1 MKLIKSISDL
11 KIIDKLRK
19 KNKKI
24 ILCHGVFD
32 LIHIGHI
39 NYFKEAKNL
48 GDILIVSITEDKF
61 VNKGPGRPSFTIS
74 QRLQFLEQ
82 INIIDYIISSNNL
95 SASNIIKKIKPSFYC
110 KGIEYKKIMQ
120 TDINLK
126 DEIRALKTIDG
137 KIKFITTKQY
147 SSSEIINQ
155 NHLNNFDEK
164 IQNYIKKIKKLIL
177 TNNIDS
183 MFKKNLNSKILHIGE
198 LIIDKYVLTETIGMS
213 GKEATT
219 IVKPIKYINFLGGS
233 GYIANL
239 LSNFVRQLTL
249 LSFLGPEKKDIS
261 FIKKN
266 ISKKVDQVLLAKKN
280 SIVIKKRY
288 IDSYSGRRM
297 IGIYNVD
304 EKEILKQEESK
315 FINRFNSIK
324 NKFDSII
331 ISDFGHDEITKKI
344 IKNFKNS
351 ENKIYLN
358 CQINAFS
365 RNSYSIF
372 KYKKVNTLIV
382 NETEFRN
389 ELKDKYTSIENLIK
403 KSLKLFKFKNLIVT
417 QGKNGGTGY
426 NYVKKKFF
434 YYPALNTNPVD
445 TIGAGDTFFSI
456 TSLFLSNGVD
466 PEIACFFGNLS
477 AYYSVSSLG
486 NNKTIDISALKKLTY
501 HIIK

>member
-11 KIIDKLRK
+11 KIIEKLKK

-24 ILCHGVFD
+24 VLCHGVFD
-32 LIHIGHI
+32 IVHIGHI

-48 GDILIVSITEDKF
+48 GDILVVSITEDQF
-61 VNKGPGRPSFTIS
+61 VNKGPGRPSFTTM

-82 INIIDYIISSNNL
+82 INIIDYVISSNNL
-95 SASNIIKKIKPSFYC
+95 SASNIIKKIKPNFYC

-120 TDINLK
+120 TDTKLK
-126 DEIRALKTIDG
+126 EEIKALKTVDG
-137 KIKFITTKQY
+137 KIKFITTEQY
-147 SSSEIINQ
+147 SSSKIINE
-155 NHLNNFDEK
+155 NHLNNFDDK
-164 IQNYIKKIKKLIL
+164 IQNYIKKIKKLISANSFDL
-177 TNNIDS
+177 
-183 MFKKNLNSKILHIGE
+183 MLKKNLNSKILHIGE
-198 LIIDKYVLTETIGMS
+198 LIIDKYVLTETIGTS

-219 IVKPIKYINFLGGS
+219 IIKPIKYINFLGGS

-239 LSNFVRQLTL
+239 LSNFVKHITL
-249 LSFLGPEKKDIS
+249 LSFLGPEKKHIS

-266 ISKKVDQVLLAKKN
+266 ISKKVNQVLLTKKN

-288 IDSYSGRRM
+288 IDSYSGSRI
-297 IGIYNVD
+297 IGVYNVD

-315 FINRFNSIK
+315 FINKFNSIK
-324 NKFDSII
+324 NKFDTII
-331 ISDFGHDEITKKI
+331 LSDFGHDVITKKI

-365 RNSYSIF
+365 RNYYSIF

-389 ELKDKYTSIENLIK
+389 ELKDKYTSIEKLII
-403 KSLKLFKFKNLIVT
+403 KSLRLFKFKNLIVT

-426 NYVKKKFF
+426 NYSKKKFF

-456 TSLFLSNGVD
+456 AALFLSNGID
-466 PEIACFFGNLS
+466 PEIACFFGNL
-477 AYYSVSSLG
+477 AACYSVSSLG
-486 NNKTIDISALKKLTY
+486 NNKTIDVVTLKKLTY
-501 HIIK
+501 HIMK